1 MGSRK
6 FRGGESLDQAPPPP
20 PPKPPAEPEEN
31 ISSRIVRETNIDS
44 GSSTSSG
51 VVSLFY
57 NKNFWIALLVV
68 LLILSFLG
76 VNFVMLFGQI
86 VQPIVNVFWI
96 LVSQILS
103 LFGYTTGTVINKT
116 ADVVSGTAKAGL
128 DIAEGTVQSVGNLL
142 IKGSSKDVDTNT
154 QSKLAA
160 NILGSPAQAPSP
172 VTAQP
177 PTNSIQQS
185 TTIQQV
191 VPSTLDNVL
200 NQSRQKPTKQPAP
213 DASTSAIQS
222 STAWCFVGEMNGKR
236 SCADVESSGLCLSGQ
251 VYKSRAECE
260 GGGARTKSIEGFT
273 GNGNLM
279 MATPPPPTPTTTPT
293 PNTVDLP
300 GNIMQ
305 NVTATQMPP
314 PPTSIPLQQQ
324 QQQQKV
330 QAAPTGAVL
339 QLPALGPPQYM
350 GPPNFPPPGMTTVQ
364 VVGNPLLA
372 VGPPNYI
379 DFSSG

>member
-1 MGSRK
+1 MRGGSRK
-6 FRGGESLDQAPPPP
+6 FRGGESLEQAPPPP
-20 PPKPPAEPEEN
+20 PPKPPAEPQEN
-31 ISSRIVRETNIDS
+31 LSSRIVRETNIDS
-44 GSSTSSG
+44 GSSSTSTSSS

-160 NILGSPAQAPSP
+160 NILGSPAQAQSP
-172 VTAQP
+172 VTSLIQP

-260 GGGARTKSIEGFT
+260 GGAKRKVEGFT

-279 MATPPPPTPTTTPT
+279 MATPPAPAATKP
-293 PNTVDLP
+293 VDVP

-305 NVTATQMPP
+305 
-314 PPTSIPLQQQ
+314 S
-324 QQQQKV
+324 V

-364 VVGNPLLA
+364 IVGNPLLA

-379 DFSSG
+379 DFTSG